1 MGSHHGNSVSKKS
14 LQTVNA
20 PPSSSPAE
28 VLRISPESLEIANAY
43 LQYQSLPEVSKS
55 LGIPP
60 DLVSQTLDKREV
72 RAYIDNVFMDY
83 GFNNRFKVRGILD
96 EVIKRKLQEMDENDL
111 GSEKDIVDI
120 LALSHKMSMDILDR
134 QIKLEAAKAANIKN
148 QTNVQIN
155 GGGGSQYES
164 LMERL
169 IKSEG

>member
-1 MGSHHGNSVSKKS
+1 MASHHGNNYSTKV
-14 LQTVNA
+14 VPA

-28 VLRISPESLEIANAY
+28 TLAISPEALEISNAY
-43 LQYQSLPEVSKS
+43 LQYQSIPEVSKR
-55 LGIPP
+55 LGVPTEI
-60 DLVSQTLDKREV
+60 VSQTLDRREV
-72 RAYIDNVFMDY
+72 RAYIDNVFLDY

-96 EVIKRKLQEMDENDL
+96 EVIKRKLQQMDEDDV

-134 QIKLEAAKAANIKN
+134 QIKLEQVKAGNIKN

-155 GGGGSQYES
+155 NTGGAKYEN

-169 IKSEG
+169 IRSEQSD